1 VLEPS
6 DPVSFT
12 AILTASQM
20 LNHVDAR
27 ADDEAQL
34 EFFGRTFAT
43 TVRRLPSMKKKM
55 DTSNLPQDDEL
66 FAAVKA
72 AVQSLYVECEVTYER
87 AEAS

>member
-1 VLEPS
+1 VRKAWP
-6 DPVSFT
+6 
-12 AILTASQM
+12 
-20 LNHVDAR
+20 
-27 ADDEAQL
+27 
-34 EFFGRTFAT
+34 
-43 TVRRLPSMKKKM
+43 TVRRLASIKKKV